1 MSQSLNAC
9 IENNKAIIIR
19 PLAPVIPI
27 QNVNKK
33 KEAHYEVPFKD
44 KSGKELPLFH
54 NERIFKAKK
63 HDPL

>member
-1 MSQSLNAC
+1 MGLKAYK
-9 IENNKAIIIR
+9 ENNDAIIIKR
-19 PLAPVIPI
+19 PASVIPI
-27 QNVNKK
+27 QNVKK
-33 KEAHYEVPFKD
+33 KKGVHHEVPFKD

>member
-1 MSQSLNAC
+1 MSLKAC
-9 IENNKAIIIR
+9 IENNNALIIKR
-19 PLAPVIPI
+19 PASVIPI
-27 QNVNKK
+27 QNIKKK
-33 KEAHYEVPFKD
+33 KEVRHEVPFKD